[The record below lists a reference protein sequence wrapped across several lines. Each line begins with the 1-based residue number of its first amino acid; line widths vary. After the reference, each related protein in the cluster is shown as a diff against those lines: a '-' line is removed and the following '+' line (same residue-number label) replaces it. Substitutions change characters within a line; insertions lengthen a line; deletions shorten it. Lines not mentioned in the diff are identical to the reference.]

1 MTATVIGVACLLLLC
16 GAAGALVV
24 LARPAHRRNR
34 MPAPSG
40 TRRPQTPVPSTD
52 GGEQP

>member
-1 MTATVIGVACLLLLC
+1 MIATGVGAACPLFLC

-24 LARPAHRRNR
+24 LVRLEHRRNR
-34 MPAPSG
+34 MPDPSG
-40 TRRPQTPVPSTD
+40 TRRPQTPVLSTD